1 MDIEDGKKIW
11 NNARKDTKLAYERI
25 EESKKMVAKAIN
37 ILEAAVEKVKWACED
52 ADWDSGVMYQ
62 ISEAAEKLGYAL
74 ATLTTW
80 DDDEN
85 CPNDMPSHDK

>member
-1 MDIEDGKKIW
+1 MNTVDGNSIW
-11 NNARKDTKLAYERI
+11 NDARKDTKLAYEKI

-37 ILEAAVEKVKWACED
+37 ILEATVEKVKWACED
-52 ADWDSGVMYQ
+52 ADWDNGVMYQ

-80 DDDEN
+80 DDDGDSQ
-85 CPNDMPSHDK
+85 NDMPSHDK